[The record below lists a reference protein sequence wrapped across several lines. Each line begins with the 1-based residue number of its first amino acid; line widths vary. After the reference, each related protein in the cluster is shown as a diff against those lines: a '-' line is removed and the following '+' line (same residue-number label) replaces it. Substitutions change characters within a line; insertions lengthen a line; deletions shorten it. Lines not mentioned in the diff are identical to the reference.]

1 MNDLDEFVEEAL
13 RSNVPLNKLREFY
26 PTLSENKAALVRAKM
41 LERKTGFKLEKVSSV
56 SLDFNELV
64 GRNIENPIGGVI
76 IPVGVV
82 GPLLVNGSV
91 AKGEVYLPLGT
102 TEGALV
108 ASTNRGAKATYIC
121 GGITVASIKDEMTRA
136 PLFKTSSIVESLKVK
151 EWVESNFSK
160 LEKAVKGVTTH
171 GKLVKA
177 ECFFVGNN
185 LFVRFSYSTGDA
197 MGMNMVTIASER
209 VCRLIE
215 EQTGAKL
222 VALSGNL
229 CSDKKPA
236 YVNTLLGRGKT
247 VVAEA
252 TIKRSVVFDVLKT
265 SPEEVVEINIRKN
278 LLGSSFAGSFG
289 QNAHF
294 ANIIAASFIAMGQD
308 AAQTVESSQGFS
320 FAEIRGEDLYFS
332 VTLPSLEVGTVGGGT
347 GIESQKQLIGLTGA
361 LNAPEGMRSKWLSEV
376 IAAGVLAGEL
386 SLLAAIASNQLAESH
401 SRLGRKRYTKS

>member
-1 MNDLDEFVEEAL
+1 MDNLDELVEKAM
-13 RSNVPLNKLREFY
+13 RSNISLHKLREFF
-26 PTLSENKAALVRAKM
+26 PVLNENEAALIRAKM
-41 LERKTGFKLEKVSSV
+41 LERKTGLKLEKVSSA

-64 GRNIENPIGGVI
+64 GRNIENPIGGVT
-76 IPVGVV
+76 IPIGVV

-108 ASTNRGAKATYIC
+108 ASTNRGARATHIC

-151 EWVESNFSK
+151 EWIKNNFSE
-160 LEKAVKGVTTH
+160 LQKAVKSVTAH
-171 GKLVKA
+171 GRLVKA
-177 ECFFVGNN
+177 ECFFAGNN
-185 LFVRFSYSTGDA
+185 LFVRLSYSTGDA
-197 MGMNMVTIASER
+197 MGMNMATIASER
-209 VCRLIE
+209 VCRIIE
-215 EQTGAKL
+215 EQTGATL
-222 VALSGNL
+222 VALSGNM

-236 YVNTLLGRGKT
+236 FVNTLLGRGKT

-252 TIKRSVVFDVLKT
+252 TIKRKVVIEILKT
-265 SPEEVVEINIRKN
+265 TPEKVVETNVRKN
-278 LLGSSFAGSFG
+278 LLGSGLAGSFA

-308 AAQTVESSQGFS
+308 VAQTVESSQGFC
-320 FAEIRGEDLYFS
+320 FAELRGSDLYFS
-332 VTLPSLEVGTVGGGT
+332 VTLPSLEVGTIGGGT
-347 GIESQKQLIGLTGA
+347 GIEAQRQLIGLTGA

-376 IAAGVLAGEL
+376 IAAGVLSGEL

-401 SRLGRKRYTKS
+401 SKLGRRRQTKS